1 MIAFLI
7 ATISLLP
14 KLHLTGDSF
23 TDFPFYIIK
32 VLNDPALVDES
43 AKPIGAMVIREMKM
57 IPDEVGGIGL
67 VLLGLRIG
75 VEVCDCH

>member
-1 MIAFLI
+1 MIA
-7 ATISLLP
+7 SLTFSS
-14 KLHLTGDSF
+14 KSSR
-23 TDFPFYIIK
+23 YC
-32 VLNDPALVDES
+32 ALVDKP
-43 AKPIGAMVIREMKM
+43 AKPVRTMAVREMKM